1 MRSSFSGTPLWV
13 NTKTLNGSYTITGN
27 TNIGGNLT
35 VSGTTFLQGLSAT
48 TISAT
53 TIGTSGD
60 CIDDIYVS
68 NIHSCSPLNINPL
81 DEGNVYFGS
90 TSAVTIDLTNN
101 RVGIGTSLPQET
113 LHISGTSRFDNDV
126 TIWDDGVFNG
136 NSRKL
141 YFRGLGQTGNTQ
153 TGEIYLDAY
162 GGTNGEI
169 LELRSGGGVRLGA
182 TGIDGTIQ
190 VYNFASNYPIIQS
203 VQSGGLG
210 LNVNSTTSGFTFTQ
224 GYTQTTGDLF
234 SIYNSGPTKV
244 FSILASNGNVGI
256 GLTGTTS
263 PTAKLHIN
271 NTTSGNTFLAEDDTN
286 PDSSP
291 FVIDS
296 RSNNV
301 Y

>member
-1 MRSSFSGTPLWV
+1 M
-13 NTKTLNGSYTITGN
+13 
-27 TNIGGNLT
+27 
-35 VSGTTFLQGLSAT
+35 
-48 TISAT
+48 
-53 TIGTSGD
+53 
-60 CIDDIYVS
+60 
-68 NIHSCSPLNINPL
+68 
-81 DEGNVYFGS
+81 
-90 TSAVTIDLTNN
+90 
-101 RVGIGTSLPQET
+101 
-113 LHISGTSRFDNDV
+113 
-126 TIWDDGVFNG
+126 FNG

-291 FVIDS
+291 FVIDHPTKQS
-296 RSNNV
+296 KKLQYGVLEGPEHSVYVRGRLVNSNIITLPDYWHALV
-301 Y
+301 YEDTTTVNLTPIGKHQNLWVETVSDTSITVGSENEINCFYTVFAERKDIEKLITEFDKE